1 MQSSSVSGVNI
12 MKKGNNW
19 NDHYTH
25 RAKEEKWLARSVYK
39 LEEIDRK
46 QRLINKGDRIIDL
59 GCYPGSWSQ
68 YMLNKVGKNGEVIGI
83 DLFFPQKLS
92 FPNFKFIKGDILN
105 IETEQLLKDTGE
117 IDLLVS
123 DMAPKTTGNNITD
136 CARSLEL
143 ACKAL
148 EIAVSLL
155 KKKRHFLCKVFEGE
169 DFKEFKDKVSKYFE
183 QVRLVRPSAVRKR
196 SREIYLLGIKKI

>member
-1 MQSSSVSGVNI
+1 

-19 NDHYTH
+19 NDHYTQ
-25 RAKEEKWLARSVYK
+25 RAKEENWLARSVYK

-46 QRLINKGDRIIDL
+46 QRLIKNGDRVMDL

-68 YMLNKVGKNGEVIGI
+68 YVLKRVGKEGEVIGV
-83 DLFFPQKLS
+83 DLFSPQKIS
-92 FPNFKFIKGDILN
+92 APNYNFIKGDILG
-105 IETEQLLKDTGE
+105 IEAEQLLNETGV
-117 IDLLVS
+117 IDLLLS

-136 CARSLEL
+136 CARSLML
-143 ACKAL
+143 ANKAL
-148 EIAVSLL
+148 DVAVVLL
-155 KKKRHFLCKVFEGE
+155 GKDRNFLCKVFEGE
-169 DFKEFKDKVSKYFE
+169 DFKEYKNRVLKYFE

>member
-1 MQSSSVSGVNI
+1 

-19 NDHYTH
+19 NDHYTQ

-46 QRLINKGDRIIDL
+46 QRLIKNGDRVMDL

-68 YMLNKVGKNGEVIGI
+68 YVLKRVGKEGEVIGV
-83 DLFFPQKLS
+83 DLFSPQKIS
-92 FPNFKFIKGDILN
+92 APNYKFIKGDILGM
-105 IETEQLLKDTGE
+105 ETDLLLKKTGGM
-117 IDLLVS
+117 DLLLS

-143 ACKAL
+143 ANKAL
-148 EIAVSLL
+148 DVAIALL
-155 KKKRHFLCKVFEGE
+155 RKNRNFLCKVFEGE
-169 DFKEFKDKVSKYFE
+169 DFGEVKKRVLKHFE
-183 QVRLVRPSAVRKR
+183 QVRLIRPSAVRKR
-196 SREIYLLGIKKI
+196 SREIYLLGIKRI

>member
-1 MQSSSVSGVNI
+1 

-19 NDHYTH
+19 NDHYTQ

-46 QRLINKGDRIIDL
+46 QRLIKNGDRIMDL

-68 YMLNKVGKNGEVIGI
+68 YLLNKVGKKGEVIGI
-83 DLFFPQKLS
+83 DLYIPQKIS
-92 FPNFKFIKGDILN
+92 APNFTFIKGDILN
-105 IETEQLLKDTGE
+105 LETEQISGEVGE
-117 IDLLVS
+117 IDLLLS

-143 ACKAL
+143 AYKAL
-148 EIAVSLL
+148 EIAAILL
-155 KKKRHFLCKVFEGE
+155 RKNRHFLCKVFEGE
-169 DFKEFKDKVSKYFE
+169 DFNEFKDQVLKYFE
-183 QVRLVRPSAVRKR
+183 QVKLVRPAAVRKR
-196 SREIYLLGIKKI
+196 SREIYLLGLKKI